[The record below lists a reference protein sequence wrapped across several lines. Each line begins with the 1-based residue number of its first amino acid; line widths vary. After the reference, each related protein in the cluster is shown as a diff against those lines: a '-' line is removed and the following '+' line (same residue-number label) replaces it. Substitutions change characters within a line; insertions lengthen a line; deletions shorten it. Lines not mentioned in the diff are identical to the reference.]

1 MSGYERPN
9 LFDLFG
15 CHGCAFV
22 APVRAHVGKNCCN
35 LLVVVEDGAKGRH
48 RIIKLRTADLN
59 RARKTV
65 KHNTNDSV
73 GPFAEHPVGT
83 GQRRILARHTLS
95 GGLVTGYAADI
106 VENLFAQGSQAVGW
120 VLRMRIDDC
129 VQVCERI
136 INSLIEFA
144 AAIVDVPCREQ
155 ERVTTR

>member
-9 LFDLFG
+9 FFYLLRCDRSPFI
-15 CHGCAFV
+15 

-35 LLVVVEDGAKGRH
+35 LLVVVEDGPKGRH
-48 RIIKLRTADLN
+48 RIIELRTADLN

-73 GPFAEHPVGT
+73 GPFAKDPIRT

-129 VQVCERI
+129 VQ
-136 INSLIEFA
+136 
-144 AAIVDVPCREQ
+144 
-155 ERVTTR
+155 